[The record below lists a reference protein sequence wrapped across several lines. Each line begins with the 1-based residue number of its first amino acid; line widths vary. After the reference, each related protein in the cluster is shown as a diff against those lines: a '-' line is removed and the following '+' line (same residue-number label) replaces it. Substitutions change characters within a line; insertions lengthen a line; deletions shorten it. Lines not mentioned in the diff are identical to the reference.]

1 MAQRQNVIRSAC
13 FATIATL
20 FSLALA
26 CAAPFA
32 ALATVAAQGVAA
44 HRLAPREALLTI
56 LLAWLAN
63 QAIGYGLLDYPV
75 DATSIGWGIALGLAA
90 FASLAAAQTAMQR
103 ITHRW
108 LAMLAGFA
116 AAFIA
121 NQAAL
126 YLLGL
131 GLPGGE
137 GAFTPAIIAE
147 VLRSNLL
154 GLAALLISLGLADA
168 VAARVSARSAAA
180 R

>member
-1 MAQRQNVIRSAC
+1 MTQRHNAVRSAC
-13 FATIATL
+13 FAAIATL

-32 ALATVAAQGVAA
+32 ALAVVAAQ
-44 HRLAPREALLTI
+44 RLAPREALLTL
-56 LLAWLAN
+56 LLAWLVN
-63 QAIGYGLLDYPV
+63 QAIGYGLLDYPF

-90 FASLAAAQTAMQR
+90 FAALAAAQAVTRR
-103 ITHRW
+103 IPDRW
-108 LAMLAGFA
+108 LALAAGFT

-121 NQAAL
+121 NQASL

-154 GLAALLISLGLADA
+154 GLAALQAALMLAG
-168 VAARVSARSAAA
+168 VVSARFQKRHSTPA
-180 R
+180 

>member
-1 MAQRQNVIRSAC
+1 MTQRQNVVQAAC
-13 FATIATL
+13 FAAIATL

-32 ALATVAAQGVAA
+32 ALAVVAAQ
-44 HRLAPREALLTI
+44 RLAPREALLTL

-90 FASLAAAQTAMQR
+90 FAALFAAWAMMRR
-103 ITHRW
+103 IPDRW
-108 LAMLAGFA
+108 FALAMGFT

-121 NQAAL
+121 NQAVL

-137 GAFTPAIIAE
+137 GAFTWSIIAE
-147 VLRSNLL
+147 VLRSNVLGFSVLL
-154 GLAALLISLGLADA
+154 VVLGIADA
-168 VAARVSARSAAA
+168 VAVKVSARNATA

>member
-1 MAQRQNVIRSAC
+1 MTQRHNAVRSAC
-13 FATIATL
+13 FAAIATL

-32 ALATVAAQGVAA
+32 ALAVVAAQ
-44 HRLAPREALLTI
+44 RLAPREALLTL

-75 DATSIGWGIALGLAA
+75 DATSIAWGIALGLAA
-90 FASLAAAQTAMQR
+90 FAALAAAQAVTR
-103 ITHRW
+103 GIPDRW
-108 LAMLAGFA
+108 LALAAGFT

-121 NQAAL
+121 NQASL

-137 GAFTPAIIAE
+137 GTFTPAIIAE

-154 GLAALLISLGLADA
+154 GFVVLLVVLGIADA
-168 VAARVSARSAAA
+168 VAVKVSARNAAA

>member
-1 MAQRQNVIRSAC
+1 MTQRQNAIRSAC
-13 FATIATL
+13 FAAIATL

-32 ALATVAAQGVAA
+32 ALAVVAA
-44 HRLAPREALLTI
+44 HRQAPREALLTL

-75 DATSIGWGIALGLAA
+75 DATSIAWGIALGLAA
-90 FASLAAAQTAMQR
+90 VAALFAAQAVISRLKQ
-103 ITHRW
+103 RW
-108 LAMLAGFA
+108 LALAAGFA
-116 AAFIA
+116 AAFAA
-121 NQAAL
+121 NQAVL

-137 GAFTPAIIAE
+137 GAFTWAIIAE
-147 VLRSNLL
+147 VLRANLL
-154 GLAALLISLGLADA
+154 GFAVLLAVLGIADA
-168 VAARVSARSAAA
+168 VAVKVSARIAAA